1 MNTSILSLSTRG
13 QITIPQKVR
22 EQIPAKHF
30 ICEVSGETIILKP
43 LQTREEFLEELD
55 IAEKDWEKHGGL
67 TLGEMKKKYNL
78 S

>member
-1 MNTSILSLSTRG
+1 MDTSILSLSERG
-13 QITIPQKVR
+13 QVTIPQKVR

-30 ICEVSGETIILKP
+30 ICEVKGETIILKP

-55 IAEKDWEKHGGL
+55 AAEKDWEKHGGL
-67 TLGEMKKKYNL
+67 TLSEMKKKYNI